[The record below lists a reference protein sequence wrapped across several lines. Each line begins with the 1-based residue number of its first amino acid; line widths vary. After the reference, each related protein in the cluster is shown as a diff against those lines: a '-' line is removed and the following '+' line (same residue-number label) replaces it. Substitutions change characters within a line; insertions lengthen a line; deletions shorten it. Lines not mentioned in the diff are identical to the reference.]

1 MKYNIYM
8 MLVEKFKPISLKG
21 FFMKTNKIVL
31 SLLTIAILS
40 SSTGYARYKSMPL
53 IKDSRLGEV
62 STEESISFESKAFT
76 AKDCKTFFNSKS
88 ILKKGYQPVQI
99 TVKNNSQSAISIS
112 PADLSFSCVAPQEV
126 ADTLH
131 RSSKARGLGLGIP
144 GLVFGWAL
152 IIPAFVQGLGAH
164 DFNDDM
170 DADFANKALQ
180 PQVIAP
186 GKTVSGVVFTTRES
200 FSPDFTLTVK
210 NESTKEALVLSP
222 KKAKTLHFE
231 VVKTDK

>member
-1 MKYNIYM
+1 MKKNT
-8 MLVEKFKPISLKG
+8 L
-21 FFMKTNKIVL
+21 VL

-53 IKDSRLGEV
+53 IKDSRLGNV
-62 STEESISFESKAFT
+62 AQEESISLESKAFT

-99 TVKNNSQSAISIS
+99 TVKNNSQSTVSIS
-112 PADLSFSCVAPQEV
+112 PSDLSFSCVAPQEV

-144 GLVFGWAL
+144 GMLGGGLVF

-164 DFNDDM
+164 DYNDDM

-200 FSPDFTLTVK
+200 FSHDFTLTVK
-210 NESTKEALVLSP
+210 NESSKESLVLSP
-222 KKAKTLHFE
+222 KKAKKLKFE